1 MTPKND
7 KITLIKE
14 GDTMNLE
21 DYRLFDTKV
30 FRDVVHDYIRVEYMP
45 IWKLINT
52 KEFQRLRRIKQLG
65 GTSMV
70 FPSAE
75 HSRFVHSLGV
85 YEITRQMIELDQ
97 VKKHLTDYERL
108 TVLCAALLHD
118 LGHGPFSHSFEGIF
132 QYNHEE
138 MTTALIRGHTE
149 VHDVLSQIDP
159 QLPEDVARIIEK
171 KADKPMLVQMISS
184 QVDAD
189 RMDYLLRD
197 SYNCGVTY
205 GQFDLSRILRT
216 MRIVDNR
223 IVFKSSGVQAI
234 EDYILAR
241 YYMYWQVY
249 YHPVSRSYEQVL
261 GSVMRRVKDLYKENY
276 TFKSSFPV
284 LIPFLEDHFTP
295 EQFVK
300 LDETSLLYYI
310 RCFMDE
316 EDVILKDLST
326 RLLERELFKYRT
338 LKGDED
344 FENTRKICIEEGLDP
359 RYYVTSDAIM
369 NQVPYKRMKVRHAN
383 EVEILKEDGSIS
395 SLPEESE
402 IVQAILLGKAKQDQK
417 VFSTRQVIRRSS
429 FRYQYFNDYKDAQG
443 THYILEQTSKEWN
456 QEGLFLEFYQEDHVI
471 GCAHIINDCV
481 KDIVLLPDDRREF
494 YEKEVLAVIEDFFKK
509 EHIDVVKIIPHSQSL
524 DFYVENGYR
533 TEGNYI
539 IKEVR

>member
-1 MTPKND
+1 MY
-7 KITLIKE
+7 
-14 GDTMNLE
+14 LE
-21 DYRLFDTKV
+21 DYRLLDSKV
-30 FRDVVHDYIRVEYMP
+30 FRDVVHDYIHVEYMP

-85 YEITRQMIELDQ
+85 YEITRRITELEQ
-97 VKKHLTDYERL
+97 VKNHLTDYERL

-132 QYNHEE
+132 HYNHEE

-149 VHDVLSQIDP
+149 VNEVLSQVDP
-159 QLPEDVARIIEK
+159 QLPEAVARIIEK

-249 YHPVSRSYEQVL
+249 YHPVSRSYEQLL
-261 GSVMRRVKDLYKENY
+261 GSVMRRVKDLYQQNY
-276 TFKSSFPV
+276 SFTTSFPL
-284 LIPFLEDHFTP
+284 LIPFLEGHFTP
-295 EQFVK
+295 EEFVK

-310 RCFMDE
+310 RCFIDE
-316 EDVILKDLST
+316 KDPILKDLSY
-326 RLLERELFKYRT
+326 RLLNRRLFKYRT
-338 LKGDED
+338 LKGKED
-344 FENTRKICIEEGLDP
+344 YENTKRICIEEGLDP
-359 RYYVTSDAIM
+359 RYYVSSDSIM
-369 NQVPYKRMKVRHAN
+369 EQVPYKHVKVNHMG
-383 EVEILKEDGSIS
+383 EVEILKVDGTIS
-395 SLPEESE
+395 TLPEESE
-402 IVQAILLGKAKQDQK
+402 IVQAILHGKSKQDQK
-417 VFSTRQVIRRSS
+417 IFSTRHVIRHSS
-429 FRYQYFNDYKDAQG
+429 FRYSIFKKYEKAQG
-443 THYILEQTSKEWN
+443 THYILEQTSQSWSKE
-456 QEGLFLEFYQEDHVI
+456 GIYLEFYQEDSVI
-471 GCAHIINDCV
+471 GCAHIVDNIVEN
-481 KDIVLLPDDRREF
+481 IVLLLDDRREY
-494 YEKEVLAVIEDFFKK
+494 YEKEVIDAIEDYFK
-509 EHIDVVKIIPHSQSL
+509 EHHISNIKVLDHTLSL
-524 DFYVENGYR
+524 DFYLENGYR
-533 TEGNYI
+533 TESNYL
-539 IKEVR
+539 IKEV

>member
-276 TFKSSFPV
+276 TFKSSFPL

-417 VFSTRQVIRRSS
+417 IFSTRQVIRRSS

>member
-85 YEITRQMIELDQ
+85 YEITRQMTELDQ

-149 VHDVLSQIDP
+149 VHDVLSQIDS

-417 VFSTRQVIRRSS
+417 IFSTRQVIRRSS

>member
-417 VFSTRQVIRRSS
+417 IFSTRQVIRRSS

>member
-1 MTPKND
+1 MH
-7 KITLIKE
+7 
-14 GDTMNLE
+14 LE
-21 DYRLFDTKV
+21 DYRLFDSKV
-30 FRDVVHDYIRVEYMP
+30 FRDVVHDYIHVEYMP

-85 YEITRQMIELDQ
+85 YEITRRITELEQ
-97 VKKHLTDYERL
+97 VKNHLTDYERL

-132 QYNHEE
+132 HYNHEE

-149 VHDVLSQIDP
+149 VNEILSQVDP
-159 QLPEDVARIIEK
+159 QLPEDVAKIIEK

-249 YHPVSRSYEQVL
+249 YHPVSRSYEQLL
-261 GSVMRRVKDLYKENY
+261 GSVMKRVKDLYQQGYHFN
-276 TFKSSFPV
+276 SSFPLLV
-284 LIPFLEDHFTP
+284 PFLEENFTP

-300 LDETSLLYYI
+300 LDETSLLYYV
-310 RCFMDE
+310 RCFIDE
-316 EDVILKDLST
+316 KDPILKDLSK
-326 RLLERELFKYRT
+326 RLLNRRLFKYRT
-338 LKGDED
+338 LKGKED
-344 FENTRKICIEEGLDP
+344 YENTKKICIEEGLDP
-359 RYYVTSDAIM
+359 RYYVASDSIQG
-369 NQVPYKRMKVRHAN
+369 QVPYKHVKVNHMG
-383 EVEILKEDGSIS
+383 EVEILKIDGTIS
-395 SLPEESE
+395 TLPEESE
-402 IVQAILLGKAKQDQK
+402 IVQAILHGQSKQDQK
-417 VFSTRQVIRRSS
+417 VFSTRSIIRHSS
-429 FRYQYFNDYKDAQG
+429 FRYTSFNNYEQAQG
-443 THYILEQTSKEWN
+443 TRYILEQTSKSWSK
-456 QEGLFLEFYQEDHVI
+456 EGKYLEFYQEDHVI
-471 GCAHIINDCV
+471 GCAHIINNIV
-481 KDIVLLPDDRREF
+481 EEIVLLPDDRRDF
-494 YEKEVLAVIEDFFKK
+494 YEKEVLRAIEDYYKTS
-509 EHIDVVKIIPHSQSL
+509 HLSIIKIVPHTQAL
-524 DFYVENGYR
+524 DFYIENGYR
-533 TEGNYI
+533 TESNYVF
-539 IKEVR
+539 KEAGQ

>member
-21 DYRLFDTKV
+21 DYCLFDTKV

-85 YEITRQMIELDQ
+85 YEITRQMTELDQ

-159 QLPEDVARIIEK
+159 QLPEDVACIIEK

-276 TFKSSFPV
+276 TFKSSFPL

-417 VFSTRQVIRRSS
+417 IFSTRQVIRRSS

>member
-1 MTPKND
+1 MH
-7 KITLIKE
+7 
-14 GDTMNLE
+14 LE

-85 YEITRQMIELDQ
+85 YEITRQMTELDQ
-97 VKKHLTDYERL
+97 VKNHLTDYERL

-132 QYNHEE
+132 HYNHEE

-149 VHDVLSQIDP
+149 VHEVLSQVDP
-159 QLPEDVARIIEK
+159 HLPEDVARIIEK

-261 GSVMRRVKDLYKENY
+261 GSVMKRVKDLYKQNY
-276 TFKSSFPV
+276 TFNLHFHFSF
-284 LIPFLEDHFTP
+284 
-295 EQFVK
+295 
-300 LDETSLLYYI
+300 
-310 RCFMDE
+310 
-316 EDVILKDLST
+316 LS
-326 RLLERELFKYRT
+326 
-338 LKGDED
+338 
-344 FENTRKICIEEGLDP
+344 
-359 RYYVTSDAIM
+359 
-369 NQVPYKRMKVRHAN
+369 
-383 EVEILKEDGSIS
+383 
-395 SLPEESE
+395 
-402 IVQAILLGKAKQDQK
+402 
-417 VFSTRQVIRRSS
+417 
-429 FRYQYFNDYKDAQG
+429 
-443 THYILEQTSKEWN
+443 
-456 QEGLFLEFYQEDHVI
+456 
-471 GCAHIINDCV
+471 
-481 KDIVLLPDDRREF
+481 
-494 YEKEVLAVIEDFFKK
+494 
-509 EHIDVVKIIPHSQSL
+509 
-524 DFYVENGYR
+524 
-533 TEGNYI
+533 
-539 IKEVR
+539 

>member
-21 DYRLFDTKV
+21 DYRLLDTKV

-417 VFSTRQVIRRSS
+417 IFSTRQVIRRSS

>member
-1 MTPKND
+1 MH
-7 KITLIKE
+7 
-14 GDTMNLE
+14 LE

-85 YEITRQMIELDQ
+85 YEITRQMTELDQ
-97 VKKHLTDYERL
+97 VKNHLTDYERL

-132 QYNHEE
+132 HYNHEE

-159 QLPEDVARIIEK
+159 HLPEDVARIIEK

-261 GSVMRRVKDLYKENY
+261 GSVMKRVKSLYMDSLCSHHAEIQYLYLIY
-276 TFKSSFPV
+276 TVYNVIILPFHSCKKKREPFTALFHIDFLIHLSYLTVWQPMSLNFFPKMGQSLVLHQMPSQLLSFA
-284 LIPFLEDHFTP
+284 H
-295 EQFVK
+295 
-300 LDETSLLYYI
+300 
-310 RCFMDE
+310 
-316 EDVILKDLST
+316 
-326 RLLERELFKYRT
+326 
-338 LKGDED
+338 
-344 FENTRKICIEEGLDP
+344 
-359 RYYVTSDAIM
+359 
-369 NQVPYKRMKVRHAN
+369 
-383 EVEILKEDGSIS
+383 
-395 SLPEESE
+395 
-402 IVQAILLGKAKQDQK
+402 ILLQIPMQ
-417 VFSTRQVIRRSS
+417 IH
-429 FRYQYFNDYKDAQG
+429 N
-443 THYILEQTSKEWN
+443 SKHLSE
-456 QEGLFLEFYQEDHVI
+456 
-471 GCAHIINDCV
+471 
-481 KDIVLLPDDRREF
+481 
-494 YEKEVLAVIEDFFKK
+494 
-509 EHIDVVKIIPHSQSL
+509 
-524 DFYVENGYR
+524 
-533 TEGNYI
+533 
-539 IKEVR
+539 

>member
-85 YEITRQMIELDQ
+85 YEITRQMTELDQ

-149 VHDVLSQIDP
+149 VHDVLSQIDS

-276 TFKSSFPV
+276 TFKSSFPL

-417 VFSTRQVIRRSS
+417 IFSTRQVIRRSS

>member
-1 MTPKND
+1 MH
-7 KITLIKE
+7 
-14 GDTMNLE
+14 LE

-85 YEITRQMIELDQ
+85 YEITRQMTELDQ
-97 VKKHLTDYERL
+97 VKNHLTDYERL

-132 QYNHEE
+132 HYNHEE

-149 VHDVLSQIDP
+149 VHEVLSQVDP
-159 QLPEDVARIIEK
+159 HLPEDVARIIEK

-261 GSVMRRVKDLYKENY
+261 GSVMKRVKDLYKQNY
-276 TFKSSFPV
+276 TFKSSFPLLV
-284 LIPFLEDHFTP
+284 PFLEDSFTP
-295 EQFVK
+295 EQFVR

-316 EDVILKDLST
+316 DDTILKDLST

-344 FENTRKICIEEGLDP
+344 YENTRKICIEEGLDP

-369 NQVPYKRMKVRHAN
+369 NQVPYKRMEVRHAN
-383 EVEILKEDGSIS
+383 EVEILKQDGTIS

-417 VFSTRQVIRRSS
+417 IFSTRQVIRRSS
-429 FRYQYFNDYKDAQG
+429 FRYQSFNKYKDAQG
-443 THYILEQTSKEWN
+443 THYILEQASKEWN

-471 GCAHIINDCV
+471 GCAHIIDDCV

-494 YEKEVLAVIEDFFKK
+494 YEKEVLGAIEEFFKK
-509 EHIDVVKIIPHSQSL
+509 QHMCVVKIIPYSQSL
-524 DFYVENGYR
+524 DFYLENGYR
-533 TEGNYI
+533 TEGYYI
-539 IKEVR
+539 IKEVG